1 MWRFIGM
8 RDRQSIEILEKR
20 VREVERLTAD
30 CVLEGDV
37 IRLEHNIS
45 QYRKKS
51 RVPKRKP
58 PRKPRDLSWPAL
70 SRRKT
75 SFGWPTG

>member
-1 MWRFIGM
+1 MRRFVDM

-51 RVPKRKP
+51 RVPKRKA
-58 PRKPRDLSWPAL
+58 PRKPRDLAWPAL

>member
-1 MWRFIGM
+1 MRRFIGM
-8 RDRQSIEILEKR
+8 RDPRSIEILEKR
-20 VREVERLTAD
+20 VREMQRLTAD

-37 IRLEHNIS
+37 IRLEHDIA

-51 RVPKRKP
+51 RVPK
-58 PRKPRDLSWPAL
+58 RKPRDLSWPAL

>member
-1 MWRFIGM
+1 MRRFVDM

-58 PRKPRDLSWPAL
+58 RDLSWPAR
-70 SRRKT
+70 SRRKA

>member
-1 MWRFIGM
+1 MRRFVVM
-8 RDRQSIEILEKR
+8 RDRRSIEILEKR

-58 PRKPRDLSWPAL
+58 RDLSWPAQ